1 MSNKKSIKRITAR
14 GIIGRY
20 DYDINFMTSESN
32 MKAIYSENGHGKTN
46 LLRLISYI
54 TSYESEGLQKIF
66 SIPFKDI
73 EIYTVLGRVVC
84 IKDGNK
90 TCRIDIYNKETNEYS
105 MHVLYIN
112 DIKSVTE
119 ESLDD
124 EIVKKYQDIAIGIY
138 AVTGNSVLLSTN
150 RLNDLDSNSRFI
162 SRARMRR
169 PGLQG
174 SALGEIEDNSAGI
187 IVDAALYELHN
198 SLVRNAQRAAIISR
212 GRRGVY
218 SQITED
224 KLGPNTKESQGISA
238 KNARND
244 LMNKIKS
251 IDGVKGLVDKY
262 KLINFDEFNSI
273 KNTINLARINHG
285 EFKNLHSILI
295 PYFESLKE
303 RIDDI
308 IPAAALIESFI
319 DSINTMFSDKEIRF
333 SIQRGFEI
341 FATDGPESFED
352 NGGGMGDIK
361 PSMLSNGEKH
371 LIFLLSK
378 VIVSATREDSLLIID
393 EPEISLG
400 IRWQRLFIKYIQE
413 CTIDSNLQI
422 IMATHSPLILNDYED
437 IDVSISENSL
447 ISRKSNMR
455 SAG

>member
-1 MSNKKSIKRITAR
+1 MSNENSIKRITAR

-54 TSYESEGLQKIF
+54 TSYESEGFQKIF
-66 SIPFKDI
+66 SIPFRDI
-73 EIYTVLGRVVC
+73 EIYTVRGRVVC

-105 MHVLYIN
+105 KHVLYIN

-198 SLVRNAQRAAIISR
+198 SLVRNAQRVAIISR
-212 GRRGVY
+212 DVEVSTLRL
-218 SQITED
+218 Q
-224 KLGPNTKESQGISA
+224 KISLD
-238 KNARND
+238 R
-244 LMNKIKS
+244 IEE
-251 IDGVKGLVDKY
+251 IVKGYLQKRPG
-262 KLINFDEFNSI
+262 
-273 KNTINLARINHG
+273 RI
-285 EFKNLHSILI
+285 L
-295 PYFESLKE
+295 
-303 RIDDI
+303 
-308 IPAAALIESFI
+308 
-319 DSINTMFSDKEIRF
+319 
-333 SIQRGFEI
+333 
-341 FATDGPESFED
+341 
-352 NGGGMGDIK
+352 
-361 PSMLSNGEKH
+361 
-371 LIFLLSK
+371 
-378 VIVSATREDSLLIID
+378 
-393 EPEISLG
+393 
-400 IRWQRLFIKYIQE
+400 
-413 CTIDSNLQI
+413 
-422 IMATHSPLILNDYED
+422 
-437 IDVSISENSL
+437 
-447 ISRKSNMR
+447 
-455 SAG
+455 